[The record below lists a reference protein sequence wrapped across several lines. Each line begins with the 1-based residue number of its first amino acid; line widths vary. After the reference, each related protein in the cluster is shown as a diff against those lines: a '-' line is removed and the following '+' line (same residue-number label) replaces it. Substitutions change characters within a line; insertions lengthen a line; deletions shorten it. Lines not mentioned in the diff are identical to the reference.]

1 MIKAWDAGMI
11 AYIHS
16 LMQVLWEHKTIPIW
30 WKDHVLSPLPKIP
43 GNTELKNMR
52 PISLFE
58 IIRKIWTGMIVRRI
72 QAVWTNH
79 NVLHSSQHGFRWRQG
94 TDTALLRIIDAL
106 EDARE
111 FGTEARMTLWDLRRA
126 FDSVSRNFLRLS
138 WTRLGVPADCVAWLA

>member
-1 MIKAWDAGMI
+1 MEEDMSEALARAFSPEEFTAAIKHISKDKAPGPSMVNSNMIKAWDAGMI

-16 LMQVLWEHKTIPIW
+16 LMQALWKHKTIPVW
-30 WKDHVLSPLPKIP
+30 WKDHILSPLPKIP

-58 IIRKIWTGMIVRRI
+58 IIRKIWTSMIVRRI

-106 EDARE
+106 EDAR
-111 FGTEARMTLWDLRRA
+111 
-126 FDSVSRNFLRLS
+126 
-138 WTRLGVPADCVAWLA
+138 